1 MRFPGGAVGN
11 FYHFGKSGYGFDFAE
26 IDQYH
31 DGKVPKRARGL
42 ENSRIKKNQ
51 HQDYIDDFIQ
61 LAQETNSKAVLVANL
76 FVDNNDILL
85 MIEKL
90 VTNNIEVVGVELG
103 SELSN
108 RSYFT
113 KGYTIEDYIV
123 SAKRCSKKIKDKYP
137 NLKTAVVVAPLGKR
151 KGHRHNVWNEK
162 LSKLDFYDAII
173 IHSYA
178 KVINGKDKEGQ
189 MVFEEAEGKN
199 KTEAFEI
206 YKNRAIDYLTNEYP
220 KQVQEYVR
228 IFNKPI
234 WVTEWNLQ
242 MSKTTGNTL
251 LQSLFVANYLLELL
265 SSPDLKNNFTFS
277 FSSNKK
283 LGILGGVAAAI
294 AIIVIVGFTA
304 INTPI
309 DSTVSSTASNPL
321 LVNIDQTTYQRADI
335 ISISGD
341 TNSYTK
347 SVELSIEN
355 TNGVKIW
362 KEIINPKN
370 DGQFSTLIIAGGGGW
385 ENNGVY
391 TLKAVQDDLASEI
404 EFKIIA

>member
-1 MRFPGGAVGN
+1 MTFITDLDDLIRHHHGDVKKLREIRDTVRHDN
-11 FYHFGKSGYGFDFAE
+11 FITTEDKNYVESLITVH
-26 IDQYH
+26 
-31 DGKVPKRARGL
+31 L
-42 ENSRIKKNQ
+42 KNQ
-51 HQDYIDDFIQ
+51 PLDK
-61 LAQETNSKAVLVANL
+61 S
-76 FVDNNDILL
+76 
-85 MIEKL
+85 
-90 VTNNIEVVGVELG
+90 
-103 SELSN
+103 LS
-108 RSYFT
+108 RKQPDT
-113 KGYTIEDYIV
+113 
-123 SAKRCSKKIKDKYP
+123 KIK
-137 NLKTAVVVAPLGKR
+137 L
-151 KGHRHNVWNEK
+151 
-162 LSKLDFYDAII
+162 
-173 IHSYA
+173 
-178 KVINGKDKEGQ
+178 Q
-189 MVFEEAEGKN
+189 
-199 KTEAFEI
+199 
-206 YKNRAIDYLTNEYP
+206 P
-220 KQVQEYVR
+220 K
-228 IFNKPI
+228 P
-234 WVTEWNLQ
+234 T
-242 MSKTTGNTL
+242 
-251 LQSLFVANYLLELL
+251 L
-265 SSPDLKNNFTFS
+265 SSPDLKNNFTFN

-309 DSTVSSTASNPL
+309 DSIVSSTTDNPL

-404 EFKIIA
+404 EFKIMA

>member
-1 MRFPGGAVGN
+1 MTFITDLDDLIRHHHGDVKKLREIRDTIRHDN
-11 FYHFGKSGYGFDFAE
+11 FITTEDKNYVESLITMH
-26 IDQYH
+26 
-31 DGKVPKRARGL
+31 L
-42 ENSRIKKNQ
+42 KNQ
-51 HQDYIDDFIQ
+51 PLDK
-61 LAQETNSKAVLVANL
+61 S
-76 FVDNNDILL
+76 
-85 MIEKL
+85 
-90 VTNNIEVVGVELG
+90 
-103 SELSN
+103 LS
-108 RSYFT
+108 RKQPDT
-113 KGYTIEDYIV
+113 
-123 SAKRCSKKIKDKYP
+123 KIK
-137 NLKTAVVVAPLGKR
+137 L
-151 KGHRHNVWNEK
+151 
-162 LSKLDFYDAII
+162 
-173 IHSYA
+173 
-178 KVINGKDKEGQ
+178 Q
-189 MVFEEAEGKN
+189 
-199 KTEAFEI
+199 
-206 YKNRAIDYLTNEYP
+206 P
-220 KQVQEYVR
+220 K
-228 IFNKPI
+228 P
-234 WVTEWNLQ
+234 T
-242 MSKTTGNTL
+242 
-251 LQSLFVANYLLELL
+251 L
-265 SSPDLKNNFTFS
+265 SSPDLKNNFTFN

-304 INTPI
+304 IDTPI
-309 DSTVSSTASNPL
+309 DSIVSSTTDNPL

>member
-1 MRFPGGAVGN
+1 MTDLDDLIRHHHGDVKKLREIRDTVRHDN
-11 FYHFGKSGYGFDFAE
+11 FITTDDKNYVESLITMH
-26 IDQYH
+26 
-31 DGKVPKRARGL
+31 L
-42 ENSRIKKNQ
+42 KNQ
-51 HQDYIDDFIQ
+51 PLDK
-61 LAQETNSKAVLVANL
+61 S
-76 FVDNNDILL
+76 
-85 MIEKL
+85 
-90 VTNNIEVVGVELG
+90 
-103 SELSN
+103 
-108 RSYFT
+108 
-113 KGYTIEDYIV
+113 V
-123 SAKRCSKKIKDKYP
+123 SRKQPDTKIK
-137 NLKTAVVVAPLGKR
+137 L
-151 KGHRHNVWNEK
+151 
-162 LSKLDFYDAII
+162 
-173 IHSYA
+173 
-178 KVINGKDKEGQ
+178 Q
-189 MVFEEAEGKN
+189 
-199 KTEAFEI
+199 
-206 YKNRAIDYLTNEYP
+206 P
-220 KQVQEYVR
+220 K
-228 IFNKPI
+228 P
-234 WVTEWNLQ
+234 T
-242 MSKTTGNTL
+242 
-251 LQSLFVANYLLELL
+251 L
-265 SSPDLKNNFTFS
+265 SSPDLKNNFTFN

-321 LVNIDQTTYQRADI
+321 LVDIDQTTYQRADI

-362 KEIINPKN
+362 KETINPKN

>member
-1 MRFPGGAVGN
+1 LTFITDLDDLIRHHHGDVKKLREIRDTVRHDN
-11 FYHFGKSGYGFDFAE
+11 FITTEDKNYVESLITMH
-26 IDQYH
+26 
-31 DGKVPKRARGL
+31 L
-42 ENSRIKKNQ
+42 KNQ
-51 HQDYIDDFIQ
+51 PLDK
-61 LAQETNSKAVLVANL
+61 S
-76 FVDNNDILL
+76 
-85 MIEKL
+85 
-90 VTNNIEVVGVELG
+90 
-103 SELSN
+103 
-108 RSYFT
+108 
-113 KGYTIEDYIV
+113 V
-123 SAKRCSKKIKDKYP
+123 SRKQPDTKIK
-137 NLKTAVVVAPLGKR
+137 L
-151 KGHRHNVWNEK
+151 
-162 LSKLDFYDAII
+162 
-173 IHSYA
+173 
-178 KVINGKDKEGQ
+178 Q
-189 MVFEEAEGKN
+189 
-199 KTEAFEI
+199 
-206 YKNRAIDYLTNEYP
+206 P
-220 KQVQEYVR
+220 K
-228 IFNKPI
+228 P
-234 WVTEWNLQ
+234 T
-242 MSKTTGNTL
+242 
-251 LQSLFVANYLLELL
+251 L

-321 LVNIDQTTYQRADI
+321 LVDIDQTTYQRADI

-341 TNSYTK
+341 TNSYTE